1 MKIIITGVSGGIGRA
16 VASRFLATGHE
27 VYGIDLLPAAISGP
41 GYTHFTADIKDP
53 GALPDI
59 TDADILFNNAG
70 TQNGPDDIG
79 DNLRGTV
86 NVTEKY
92 ILSCPGLRS
101 VLFNAS
107 SSSLNG
113 QEFPEYAA
121 SKAGVVGYMKNV
133 AIRLAPRGVTVNAI
147 SPGGV
152 LTRLNDPVVS
162 DPESW
167 EKIMEVTPLKKWM
180 TPDEVADWVLF
191 LTLQNRSMSGQNLL
205 IDNGEQ
211 DLNPRFVWPGTGT
224 DGFASGDMKDMIG
237 GQKVPE
243 TASDTRR
250 APALS
255 PFAALKAEVCRA
267 NLRLAEE
274 GLVILTWGNVSK
286 IDRERGA
293 VCIKPSGVPYAG
305 MKPDDMVVVD
315 MDGNVIEG
323 SLRPSSDTDTHLEL
337 YRRFPGIGAVVHT
350 HSTYA
355 TAFAQAKR
363 PVRIYG
369 TTHADAFAGDIPCTR
384 DLTDEEIGG
393 RYELATGQV
402 IAETFET
409 RGIDPL
415 SVPAVLVSGHGPFAW
430 GKNEKA
436 AVDTAVTLD
445 ETAKMALLTERIDPS
460 AERAGEA
467 IIKKH
472 YLRKHGKNATYG
484 QG

>member
-16 VASRFLATGHE
+16 VASRFLAAGHE
-27 VYGIDLLPAAISGP
+27 VYGIDLLPAALSGP

-53 GALPDI
+53 GALPEI

-152 LTRLNDPVVS
+152 LTRLNDPVTG

-167 EKIMEVTPLKKWM
+167 KKIMEVTPLKKWM
-180 TPDEVADWVLF
+180 TADEVADWVLF

-211 DLNPRFVWPGTGT
+211 DLNPRFVWPETCPGGT
-224 DGFASGDMKDMIG
+224 AAGDMKDKKG
-237 GQKVPE
+237 GREAAEPCE
-243 TASDTRR
+243 AAHS
-250 APALS
+250 L
-255 PFAALKAEVCRA
+255 FAGLKKEVCRA

-305 MKPDDMVVVD
+305 MKPEDMVVVD
-315 MDGNVIEG
+315 MEGNVIEG

-337 YRRFPGIGAVVHT
+337 YRRFPGIGSVVHT

-430 GKNEKA
+430 GRNEKA
-436 AVDTAVTLD
+436 AVDTAVTLE